1 MEVVGG
7 NACTTSDG
15 NGTLLRAMIPVGE
28 TATGEVHY
36 KAQVSTLGGADF
48 YYPADGEYYILAV
61 SYRASYGSTFGAIAM
76 FLLVAGTVWGGL
88 GAALRTMFAGD
99 DDEKVL
105 LADALLEEAVDA

>member
-7 NACTTSDG
+7 NACTTSNG

-36 KAQVSTLGGADF
+36 KAQVATLGGADF
-48 YYPADGEYYILAV
+48 YYPPEKPYYVLDV

-76 FLLVAGTVWGGL
+76 FLVVAGTVWGGL
-88 GAALRTMFAGD
+88 GASLRTMFAGD
-99 DDEKVL
+99 EEKVVL
-105 LADALLEEAVDA
+105 VDALLEEAVDA